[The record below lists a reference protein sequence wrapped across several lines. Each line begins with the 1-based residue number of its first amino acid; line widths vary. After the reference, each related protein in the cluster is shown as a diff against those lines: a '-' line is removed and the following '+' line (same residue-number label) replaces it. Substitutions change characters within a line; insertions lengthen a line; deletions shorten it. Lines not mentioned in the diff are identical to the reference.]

1 MIKLILFIIL
11 LCISINFIIY
21 YMNIDIMYKPKEKV
35 EKKDNDII
43 EIINELDNSINILN
57 EIKNI

>member
-1 MIKLILFIIL
+1 MFKLILFIIL

-21 YMNIDIMYKPKEKV
+21 YMNIDIMSMPKEKV

-43 EIINELDNSINILN
+43 EIINELDSSINILN

>member
-43 EIINELDNSINILN
+43 EIINELDSSINILN

>member
-43 EIINELDNSINILN
+43 EIINELDTSINILN